1 MTTLGQNVSPRLIE
15 ALGLPKHTMW
25 FELRV
30 AAGEIASVKCAY
42 HPERDGVELADVI
55 LTEYQL
61 VERTP

>member
-1 MTTLGQNVSPRLIE
+1 
-15 ALGLPKHTMW
+15 MW